1 MIRVGSRESKLAIIQ
16 SNLMIEEIRK
26 FYPNEECSLITMKT
40 TGDKILDKSLDK
52 IGGKGLFIKELDN
65 SILSG
70 NTDVSVHS
78 LKDMQMEADSQF
90 PILAYSKREDV
101 RDVLILRKNLKE
113 LPQTPIIGTSSS
125 RRTLQVVK
133 LFPNSKI
140 KMIRGNVITRLEKLD
155 SGEFD
160 AIILAAAGLK
170 RLGLEHRISKY
181 FSVEEILP
189 AAGQGIMVL
198 QGRNDKTLDFLK
210 NIDNKEARTVAEAER
225 SFIRTLGGGCSLPTA
240 AYSWIENIEE
250 KGTTK
255 LHIKGLYYDVNTEKY
270 IYGYD
275 VGTVDNASLLG
286 ERLAIYLRNKLV
298 GKKAYIVG
306 AGPGAKEL
314 LTVKAKSL
322 IETADVIIYDALVS
336 KEIFSTFKT
345 NIELIYAGKRAGNH
359 AMVQDDINRAI
370 WEKANLGLKVVRLK
384 GGDPFVFGRGA
395 EETEYLY
402 KKGMP
407 FEVVP
412 AVSSAMAVPA
422 YAGIPLTHRNIS
434 ASVQIVT
441 GHGKNNEEPN
451 ISYKLL
457 AESKGT
463 LVFLMG
469 LKSLESICHNLIVN
483 GMPKDMPV
491 AVIEKGTL
499 SGQRVEVGTLENI
512 TQKNKLKPPAII
524 VVGQV
529 CELRDINNW
538 FEKMP
543 LFGKEVIV
551 TRPKIG
557 ESILKNKLKSAGASV
572 IELPAIELESIDSS
586 DIIVKLLKMADN
598 RGDFSNKIEDDL
610 IKDTVYPYPYML
622 KNNLYNVSKYNW
634 LVFTSPSGVNFF
646 IKELIMKNFDIRN
659 LLGLKIAVVG
669 KSTAKALLNY
679 GIIADLIPDVFSAR
693 ELGFKLL
700 SAVEENE
707 EILIVKAENGSGD
720 LEELLTEN
728 AVMFDEAVIYR
739 TKIKERSDVLEYFTE
754 YLEDGE
760 KYITFASASAVKGF
774 VEQFSSVDK
783 KNLKAVC
790 IGDKT
795 AKEAINQGFDKIV
808 VPKEASFDSMID
820 SLIDL

>member
-1 MIRVGSRESKLAIIQ
+1 MIRVGSRESKLAVIQ
-16 SNLMIEEIRK
+16 SNLMIEEIKK

-90 PILAYSKREDV
+90 PILAYSKREDA
-101 RDVLILRKNLKE
+101 RDVLILRNNLKE
-113 LPQTPIIGTSSS
+113 LPQNPIIGTSSS

-133 LFPNSKI
+133 LFPTAKI

-210 NIDNKEARTVAEAER
+210 NIDNKEARTAAEAER

-240 AYSWIENIEE
+240 AYAWIENIEA
-250 KGTTK
+250 KGIAK
-255 LHIKGLYYDVNTEKY
+255 LHIKGLYYDVNTKKY
-270 IYGYD
+270 MYGYD
-275 VGTVDNASLLG
+275 VGLVEEAKLLG
-286 ERLAIYLRNKLV
+286 ERLAMYLRNKLI
-298 GKKAYIVG
+298 GKNAYIVG

-314 LTVKAKSL
+314 LTIKAKEL
-322 IETADVIIYDALVS
+322 IETADVIIYDALIS
-336 KEIFSTFKT
+336 EEIFSTFKT
-345 NIELIYAGKRAGNH
+345 GIELIYVGKRAGNH
-359 AMVQDDINRAI
+359 AMPQDDINRVI

-384 GGDPFVFGRGA
+384 GGDPFIFGRGA

-412 AVSSAMAVPA
+412 AISSAMAVPT

-469 LKSLESICHNLIVN
+469 LKSLENICHNLIIN
-483 GMPKDMPV
+483 GMSKDMPV
-491 AVIEKGTL
+491 AVIENGTL
-499 SGQRVEVGTLENI
+499 SRQRVEIGTLENI
-512 TQKNKLKPPAII
+512 AKINKLQPPAII

-529 CELRDINNW
+529 CELRNVNNW
-538 FEKMP
+538 FGKMP

-557 ESILKNKLKSAGASV
+557 ESILKYKLKSAGASV
-572 IELPAIELESIDSS
+572 IELPAIELEHIENS
-586 DIIVKLLKMADN
+586 DIIVKLLKISDD
-598 RGDFSNKIEDDL
+598 RGDLSNKIYDD
-610 IKDTVYPYPYML
+610 
-622 KNNLYNVSKYNW
+622 NLCNVIKYNW

-659 LLGLKIAVVG
+659 LSGIKIAVVG
-669 KSTAKALLNY
+669 KSTAKALMNY
-679 GIIADLIPDVFSAR
+679 GIIADLVPEVFSAR
-693 ELGFKLL
+693 ELGLKLV
-700 SAVEENE
+700 SAVKENE
-707 EILIVKAENGSGD
+707 EILIVKAENGSED
-720 LEELLTEN
+720 LEEILTKN
-728 AVMFDEAVIYR
+728 AVIFDEVVVYK
-739 TKIKERSDVLEYFTE
+739 TKIKEKNDVLEYFTE
-754 YLEDGE
+754 YLENGE

-790 IGDKT
+790 IGDQT

-808 VPKEASFDSMID
+808 VSKEASFDSMID